1 MMIAMPQDY
10 KEPAAPSKP
19 LARQD
24 DEDFAILPR
33 CDVRLGQRFKMSFK
47 EKEHARLRRDT
58 RQT

>member
-1 MMIAMPQDY
+1 MPQDY
-10 KEPAAPSKP
+10 KESGDSSKE